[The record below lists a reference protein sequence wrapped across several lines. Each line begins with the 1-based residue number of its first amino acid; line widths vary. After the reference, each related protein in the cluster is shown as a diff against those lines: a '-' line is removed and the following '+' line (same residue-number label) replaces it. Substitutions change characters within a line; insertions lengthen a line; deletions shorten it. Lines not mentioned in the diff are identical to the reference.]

1 MFEGKTNTDIYMSYS
16 ATNKMM
22 GSKVVSTKLTEE
34 EYGKLVGLCSA
45 SGYTVSKLLKRAILE
60 RMSEEASREEVYV
73 PKQETKMQ
81 PEIIQKPLIKK
92 STGLEERFLY
102 Y

>member
-1 MFEGKTNTDIYMSYS
+1 MSYS
-16 ATNKMM
+16 TMNKIL

-45 SGYTVSKLLKRAILE
+45 SGYTVSKLLKRAILT
-60 RMSEEASREEVYV
+60 RMNEETHREDILT
-73 PKQETKMQ
+73 PKQVIKAEPQ
-81 PEIIQKPLIKK
+81 VIHEYQIKK
-92 STGLEERFLY
+92 TVGSEDKFLY

>member
-1 MFEGKTNTDIYMSYS
+1 
-16 ATNKMM
+16 M

-60 RMSEEASREEVYV
+60 RMNDEASREQIPT
-73 PKQETKMQ
+73 PKPVVKEEPKVIQTSQVKSTSQ
-81 PEIIQKPLIKK
+81 PED
-92 STGLEERFLY
+92 RFQFY
-102 Y
+102 

>member
-1 MFEGKTNTDIYMSYS
+1 
-16 ATNKMM
+16 M

-60 RMSEEASREEVYV
+60 RMNGDSLQEQAQT
-73 PKQETKMQ
+73 PKQVKREK
-81 PEIIQKPLIKK
+81 PDVIQTSQVK
-92 STGLEERFLY
+92 STIPSEDKFQY

>member
-1 MFEGKTNTDIYMSYS
+1 MQYYHYKEL
-16 ATNKMM
+16 M

-60 RMSEEASREEVYV
+60 RMSDDVSREQTISPKPVIKEPEVV
-73 PKQETKMQ
+73 QSSQAKNTNQSVDKF
-81 PEIIQKPLIKK
+81 
-92 STGLEERFLY
+92 RY

>member
-1 MFEGKTNTDIYMSYS
+1 MRYNEL
-16 ATNKMM
+16 M
-22 GSKVVSTKLTEE
+22 GSKVVSTKLSEE

-60 RMSEEASREEVYV
+60 RMNEENKQEVPTPKPARSEE
-73 PKQETKMQ
+73 PKV
-81 PEIIQKPLIKK
+81 IQTPQVK
-92 STGLEERFLY
+92 STIQSEDKFQY

>member
-1 MFEGKTNTDIYMSYS
+1 MSYS
-16 ATNKMM
+16 TMNKIL

-60 RMSEEASREEVYV
+60 RMNEKALREDIPT
-73 PKQETKMQ
+73 PKQVIRAEPQ
-81 PEIIQKPLIKK
+81 VIQEYQIKK
-92 STGLEERFLY
+92 IVGSEDKFLY

>member
-1 MFEGKTNTDIYMSYS
+1 MSYY
-16 ATNKMM
+16 TMNKIL

-45 SGYTVSKLLKRAILE
+45 SGYTVSKLLKRAILT
-60 RMSEEASREEVYV
+60 RMNEEARREDIPT
-73 PKQETKMQ
+73 PKHVIKAEPQVIQEYQ
-81 PEIIQKPLIKK
+81 IKK
-92 STGLEERFLY
+92 TVGSEDKFLY

>member
-1 MFEGKTNTDIYMSYS
+1 MSYS
-16 ATNKMM
+16 TMNKIL

-60 RMSEEASREEVYV
+60 RMNEEALREDIPT
-73 PKQETKMQ
+73 PKQVIKAEPQ
-81 PEIIQKPLIKK
+81 VIHEYQIKK
-92 STGLEERFLY
+92 TAGSEDKFLY

>member
-1 MFEGKTNTDIYMSYS
+1 
-16 ATNKMM
+16 M

-60 RMSEEASREEVYV
+60 RMSDETPREQTISPKPVIKEPEVV
-73 PKQETKMQ
+73 QSSQVKNTSQSADKFQ
-81 PEIIQKPLIKK
+81 
-92 STGLEERFLY
+92 Y

>member
-1 MFEGKTNTDIYMSYS
+1 
-16 ATNKMM
+16 M
-22 GSKVVSTKLTEE
+22 GSKVVSTKLSEE

-60 RMSEEASREEVYV
+60 RMNEDASREQVPTPKPIRRDEPEV
-73 PKQETKMQ
+73 MQ
-81 PEIIQKPLIKK
+81 TSQVK
-92 STGLEERFLY
+92 STIQTEDKFQY

>member
-1 MFEGKTNTDIYMSYS
+1 
-16 ATNKMM
+16 M
-22 GSKVVSTKLTEE
+22 GSKVVSTKLSEE

-60 RMSEEASREEVYV
+60 RMNEDVSQKEVSTPKPARMEESKV
-73 PKQETKMQ
+73 
-81 PEIIQKPLIKK
+81 IQTHQVK
-92 STGLEERFLY
+92 STIQSEDRFQY

>member
-1 MFEGKTNTDIYMSYS
+1 MSYS
-16 ATNKMM
+16 DTNKIL

-34 EYGKLVGLCSA
+34 EYGKLIGLCSA

-60 RMSEEASREEVYV
+60 RMNEEASREQIYAQKREI
-73 PKQETKMQ
+73 KIE
-81 PEIIQKPLIKK
+81 PEILQKPLVKK
-92 STGLEERFLY
+92 STGIEERFLY

>member
-1 MFEGKTNTDIYMSYS
+1 
-16 ATNKMM
+16 M
-22 GSKVVSTKLTEE
+22 GSKVVSTKLSEE

-60 RMSEEASREEVYV
+60 RMNEDVSQKEVSTPKPARREE
-73 PKQETKMQ
+73 PKV
-81 PEIIQKPLIKK
+81 IQTPQVK
-92 STGLEERFLY
+92 STIQSEDRFQY

>member
-1 MFEGKTNTDIYMSYS
+1 
-16 ATNKMM
+16 M
-22 GSKVVSTKLTEE
+22 GSKVVSTKLSEE

-60 RMSEEASREEVYV
+60 RMSEEASREQVPTPKPVRREEPEV
-73 PKQETKMQ
+73 
-81 PEIIQKPLIKK
+81 IQTPQVK
-92 STGLEERFLY
+92 STIQSEDKFQY

>member
-1 MFEGKTNTDIYMSYS
+1 
-16 ATNKMM
+16 M
-22 GSKVVSTKLTEE
+22 GSKVVSTKLSEE

-60 RMSEEASREEVYV
+60 RMNEEGAQEILSPKPTRREE
-73 PKQETKMQ
+73 PKV
-81 PEIIQKPLIKK
+81 IQTPQGK
-92 STGLEERFLY
+92 STIQSEDRFQY

>member
-1 MFEGKTNTDIYMSYS
+1 MLICNIALNEL
-16 ATNKMM
+16 M
-22 GSKVVSTKLTEE
+22 GSKVVSTKLSEE

-60 RMSEEASREEVYV
+60 RMNEDVSQKEVSTPKPARREESKV
-73 PKQETKMQ
+73 
-81 PEIIQKPLIKK
+81 IQTYQVK
-92 STGLEERFLY
+92 STIQSEDRFQY

>member
-1 MFEGKTNTDIYMSYS
+1 
-16 ATNKMM
+16 M
-22 GSKVVSTKLTEE
+22 GSKVVSTKLSEE

-60 RMSEEASREEVYV
+60 RMNEEDVQEVPTPKPGSREE
-73 PKQETKMQ
+73 PKV
-81 PEIIQKPLIKK
+81 IQTPQVK
-92 STGLEERFLY
+92 STIQSEDRFQY

>member
-1 MFEGKTNTDIYMSYS
+1 
-16 ATNKMM
+16 M

-60 RMSEEASREEVYV
+60 RMNGDTPQEQVQT
-73 PKQETKMQ
+73 PKTVRRDK
-81 PEIIQKPLIKK
+81 PDVIQTSQVK
-92 STGLEERFLY
+92 STIPSEDKFQY

>member
-1 MFEGKTNTDIYMSYS
+1 
-16 ATNKMM
+16 M
-22 GSKVVSTKLTEE
+22 GSKVVSTKLSEE

-60 RMSEEASREEVYV
+60 RMNEENIQEVPTPKPARIEE
-73 PKQETKMQ
+73 PKV
-81 PEIIQKPLIKK
+81 IQTPQVK
-92 STGLEERFLY
+92 STIQSEDRFQY

>member
-1 MFEGKTNTDIYMSYS
+1 
-16 ATNKMM
+16 M

-60 RMSEEASREEVYV
+60 RMSDEVSREQTPS
-73 PKQETKMQ
+73 PK
-81 PEIIQKPLIKK
+81 PEIKEEPKFVPTHQVKNT
-92 STGLEERFLY
+92 SQSMERFQY

>member
-1 MFEGKTNTDIYMSYS
+1 
-16 ATNKMM
+16 M
-22 GSKVVSTKLTEE
+22 GSKVVSTKLSEE

-60 RMSEEASREEVYV
+60 RMNEDVSQKEVSTPKPARMEESKV
-73 PKQETKMQ
+73 
-81 PEIIQKPLIKK
+81 IQTPQVK
-92 STGLEERFLY
+92 STVQSEDKFQY

>member
-1 MFEGKTNTDIYMSYS
+1 
-16 ATNKMM
+16 M
-22 GSKVVSTKLTEE
+22 GSKVVSTKLSEE

-60 RMSEEASREEVYV
+60 RMNEENTQEVPTPKPARRED
-73 PKQETKMQ
+73 PKV
-81 PEIIQKPLIKK
+81 IQTPQVK
-92 STGLEERFLY
+92 STIQSEDKFQY

>member
-1 MFEGKTNTDIYMSYS
+1 ML
-16 ATNKMM
+16 

-60 RMSEEASREEVYV
+60 RMNEEASREDIHT
-73 PKQETKMQ
+73 PKREIKIE
-81 PEIIQKPLIKK
+81 PEIIQKPPVKK

>member
-1 MFEGKTNTDIYMSYS
+1 MQYYLYKES
-16 ATNKMM
+16 M

-60 RMSEEASREEVYV
+60 RMNDEVSRE
-73 PKQETKMQ
+73 QT
-81 PEIIQKPLIKK
+81 ITQKPVIKEPEVVQTSQVK
-92 STGLEERFLY
+92 NTNQSADKFQY

>member
-1 MFEGKTNTDIYMSYS
+1 
-16 ATNKMM
+16 M
-22 GSKVVSTKLTEE
+22 GSKVVSTKLSEE

-60 RMSEEASREEVYV
+60 RMNEEVSQEEVPTPKPDRREE
-73 PKQETKMQ
+73 
-81 PEIIQKPLIKK
+81 PEVIQTPQVK
-92 STGLEERFLY
+92 SIVQSEDRFQY

>member
-1 MFEGKTNTDIYMSYS
+1 MLICNIAY
-16 ATNKMM
+16 NKLM

-45 SGYTVSKLLKRAILE
+45 SGFTVSKLLKRAILE
-60 RMSEEASREEVYV
+60 RMNGDASQEVPTPEPVRREE
-73 PKQETKMQ
+73 
-81 PEIIQKPLIKK
+81 PEVNQTPQVK
-92 STGLEERFLY
+92 STIQSKDRFQY

>member
-1 MFEGKTNTDIYMSYS
+1 
-16 ATNKMM
+16 M

-60 RMSEEASREEVYV
+60 RMSNEVSREQTQA
-73 PKQETKMQ
+73 PKPM
-81 PEIIQKPLIKK
+81 IKEEPKVFQTPQVK
-92 STGLEERFLY
+92 STNQSEEKFQY

>member
-1 MFEGKTNTDIYMSYS
+1 
-16 ATNKMM
+16 M

-60 RMSEEASREEVYV
+60 RMNEENIQEVPTPKPARREE
-73 PKQETKMQ
+73 PKV
-81 PEIIQKPLIKK
+81 IQTPQVK
-92 STGLEERFLY
+92 STIQSEDRFQY

>member
-1 MFEGKTNTDIYMSYS
+1 MAYF
-16 ATNKMM
+16 ATNKTM

-45 SGYTVSKLLKRAILE
+45 SGYTVSKILKRAILT
-60 RMSEEASREEVYV
+60 RMNEEAHREYTPP
-73 PKQETKMQ
+73 PKQ
-81 PEIIQKPLIKK
+81 IIKAEPQVIHEYQIKK
-92 STGLEERFLY
+92 TTGSEDKFLY

>member
-1 MFEGKTNTDIYMSYS
+1 MFENKINTDAYMGYFD
-16 ATNKMM
+16 TNKMM

-45 SGYTVSKLLKRAILE
+45 SGYTVSKILKRAILE
-60 RMSEEASREEVYV
+60 RMNEEASREYIHAS
-73 PKQETKMQ
+73 K
-81 PEIIQKPLIKK
+81 PEINREEQIIQKPLIKK
-92 STGLEERFLY
+92 SIGVEERFLY